1 MTTGIIIGTIV
12 GVVLT
17 FFTALAFNNMDTYGT
32 REWVFPVL
40 IAGLLYIIFFAT
52 LFGFLGYDADKENK
66 IDEAIQDTLN
76 DHYDNVVNFHNS
88 CTNKSFVSDGLKYT
102 FDYDKETKTLTVFT
116 DTKSSIDAVF
126 IINEKGSNNGI
137 KQNNSSSNKTKTSD
151 NTDKK
156 KDCVS
161 YQTDDENKTDTQTS
175 ANSNNKN
182 NTDNSDL
189 SQKIQDRIHDTYK
202 NAVINSFDVISLSG
216 TFTCDNVQYN
226 FSWENETLKV
236 VNTDE
241 PESTVCY
248 KYKD

>member
-32 REWVFPVL
+32 REWVFSVL

-52 LFGFLGYDADKENK
+52 IFGFLGYDADKGNK
-66 IDEAIQDTLN
+66 IDETIQNTLN
-76 DHYDNVVNFHNS
+76 SNYDNVVNFHNGN
-88 CTNKSFVSDGLKYT
+88 TNKSFVSDGSKYT
-102 FDYDKETKTLTVFT
+102 FDYDKKTKTLTVFT
-116 DTKSSIDAVF
+116 DTNSSVDAVF
-126 IINEKGSNNGI
+126 INGI
-137 KQNNSSSNKTKTSD
+137 KQNNSSSNKEKTSD

-161 YQTDDENKTDTQTS
+161 YQTDDANKTDTQTS
-175 ANSNNKN
+175 ANSNNKDN
-182 NTDNSDL
+182 ADNSDL

-226 FSWENETLKV
+226 FT
-236 VNTDE
+236 
-241 PESTVCY
+241 
-248 KYKD
+248 YKDNMLEVSNINDTDDVTYYKISK

>member
-12 GVVLT
+12 GVCLT
-17 FFTALAFNNMDTYGT
+17 FFTALAFNNMDVYGD

-40 IAGLLYIIFFAT
+40 IAGMLYIIFFAT
-52 LFGFLGYDADKENK
+52 IFGFVGYDTDKENK
-66 IDEAIQDTLN
+66 INETIQNTLN
-76 DHYDNVVNFHNS
+76 SNYDNVVNFHNGN
-88 CTNKSFVSDGLKYT
+88 TNKSFVSDGSKYT
-102 FDYDKETKTLTVFT
+102 FDYDKKTKTLTVFT
-116 DTKSSIDAVF
+116 DTNSSVDAVF
-126 IINEKGSNNGI
+126 INGI
-137 KQNNSSSNKTKTSD
+137 KQNNSSSNKEKTSY

-161 YQTDDENKTDTQTS
+161 YQTDDKNKTDTQAS
-175 ANSNNKN
+175 ANSNNNVYQKKD

>member
-17 FFTALAFNNMDTYGT
+17 FFTALAFNNMDTFGD

-40 IAGLLYIIFFAT
+40 IAGMLYIVFFAT
-52 LFGFLGYDADKENK
+52 IFGFLGYDADKKNK
-66 IDEAIQDTLN
+66 IDETIQNTLN
-76 DHYDNVVNFHNS
+76 SNYDNVVNFHNGN
-88 CTNKSFVSDGLKYT
+88 TNKSFVSDGSKYT
-102 FDYDKETKTLTVFT
+102 FDYDKKTKTLTVFT
-116 DTKSSIDAVF
+116 DTNSSVDAVF
-126 IINEKGSNNGI
+126 INGI
-137 KQNNSSSNKTKTSD
+137 KQNNSSSNKEKTSD

-175 ANSNNKN
+175 ANSNNKD

>member
-17 FFTALAFNNMDTYGT
+17 FFTALAFNNMDTFGD

-40 IAGLLYIIFFAT
+40 IAGMLYIVFFAT
-52 LFGFLGYDADKENK
+52 IFGFLGYDADKKNK
-66 IDEAIQDTLN
+66 IDETIQNTLN
-76 DHYDNVVNFHNS
+76 SNYDNVVNFHNGN
-88 CTNKSFVSDGLKYT
+88 TNKSFVSDGSKYT
-102 FDYDKETKTLTVFT
+102 FDYDKKTKTLTVFT
-116 DTKSSIDAVF
+116 DTNSSVDAVF
-126 IINEKGSNNGI
+126 INGI
-137 KQNNSSSNKTKTSD
+137 KQNNSSSNKEKTSD
-151 NTDKK
+151 NTNKK

-175 ANSNNKN
+175 ANSNNKD

>member
-17 FFTALAFNNMDTYGT
+17 FFTALSFNNMDTYGD

-40 IAGLLYIIFFAT
+40 IAGMLYIIFFAT
-52 LFGFLGYDADKENK
+52 IFGFLGYDADKENK
-66 IDEAIQDTLN
+66 IDETIQNTLN
-76 DHYDNVVNFHNS
+76 SNYDNVVNFHNGN
-88 CTNKSFVSDGLKYT
+88 TNKSFVSDGSKYT
-102 FDYDKETKTLTVFT
+102 FDYDKKTKTLTVFI
-116 DTKSSIDAVF
+116 DTNSSVDAVF
-126 IINEKGSNNGI
+126 INGI
-137 KQNNSSSNKTKTSD
+137 KQNNSVKKEKTSD
-151 NTDKK
+151 NTKWNVKK

-161 YQTDDENKTDTQTS
+161 YQTDDANKTDTETS
-175 ANSNNKN
+175 ANSNNKD

>member
-52 LFGFLGYDADKENK
+52 IFGFLGYDADKENK
-66 IDEAIQDTLN
+66 IDETIQNTLN
-76 DHYDNVVNFHNS
+76 SNYDNVVNFHNGN
-88 CTNKSFVSDGLKYT
+88 TNKSFVSDGSKYT
-102 FDYDKETKTLTVFT
+102 FDYDKKTKTLTVFT
-116 DTKSSIDAVF
+116 DTNSSVDAVF
-126 IINEKGSNNGI
+126 INGI
-137 KQNNSSSNKTKTSD
+137 KQNNSSSNKEKTSD

-161 YQTDDENKTDTQTS
+161 YQTDDANKTDTQTS
-175 ANSNNKN
+175 ANSNNKD

-226 FSWENETLKV
+226 FT
-236 VNTDE
+236 
-241 PESTVCY
+241 
-248 KYKD
+248 YKDNMLEVSNINDTDDVTYYKISK

>member
-12 GVVLT
+12 GAVLT
-17 FFTALAFNNMDTYGT
+17 FFTALAFNNMDTYGN

-52 LFGFLGYDADKENK
+52 IFGFLGYDADKENK
-66 IDEAIQDTLN
+66 IDETIQNTLN
-76 DHYDNVVNFHNS
+76 SNYDNVVNFHNGN
-88 CTNKSFVSDGLKYT
+88 TNKSFVSDGSKYT
-102 FDYDKETKTLTVFT
+102 FDYDKKTKTLTVFA
-116 DTKSSIDAVF
+116 DTNSSVDAVF
-126 IINEKGSNNGI
+126 INGI
-137 KQNNSSSNKTKTSD
+137 KQNNSVKKEKTSD
-151 NTDKK
+151 NTKWNVKK

-161 YQTDDENKTDTQTS
+161 YQTDDANKTDTETS
-175 ANSNNKN
+175 ANSNNKD

-216 TFTCDNVQYN
+216 AFTCDNVQYN

>member
-17 FFTALAFNNMDTYGT
+17 FFTALAFNNMDTYGDH
-32 REWVFPVL
+32 EWVFPVL
-40 IAGLLYIIFFAT
+40 IAGMLYIVFFAT
-52 LFGFLGYDADKENK
+52 IFGFLGYDADKENK
-66 IDEAIQDTLN
+66 IDETIQNTLN
-76 DHYDNVVNFHNS
+76 SNYDNVVNFHNGN
-88 CTNKSFVSDGLKYT
+88 TNKSFVSDGSKYT
-102 FDYDKETKTLTVFT
+102 FDYDKKTKTLTVFT
-116 DTKSSIDAVF
+116 DTNSSVDAVF
-126 IINEKGSNNGI
+126 INGI
-137 KQNNSSSNKTKTSD
+137 KQNNSSSNKEKTSD

-161 YQTDDENKTDTQTS
+161 YQTDDKNKTDTQTS
-175 ANSNNKN
+175 ANSNNKD

-226 FSWENETLKV
+226 FSWDNETLKV
-236 VNTDE
+236 VNPDE

>member
-17 FFTALAFNNMDTYGT
+17 FFTALSFNNMDTYGD

-40 IAGLLYIIFFAT
+40 IAGMLYIVFFAT
-52 LFGFLGYDADKENK
+52 LFGFLGYDADRENK
-66 IDEAIQDTLN
+66 IDETIQNTLN
-76 DHYDNVVNFHNS
+76 SNYDNVVNFHNGN
-88 CTNKSFVSDGLKYT
+88 TNKSFVSDGSKYT
-102 FDYDKETKTLTVFT
+102 FDYDKKTKTLTVFT
-116 DTKSSIDAVF
+116 DTNSSVDAVF
-126 IINEKGSNNGI
+126 INGI
-137 KQNNSSSNKTKTSD
+137 KQNNSSSNKEKTSD

-161 YQTDDENKTDTQTS
+161 YQTDANKTDTQTS
-175 ANSNNKN
+175 ANSNNNVYQKKD

-189 SQKIQDRIHDTYK
+189 SQEIQDRIHDEYK
-202 NAVINSFDVISLSG
+202 NAVINNFDVISLSG
-216 TFTCDNVQYN
+216 TFICDNVQYN

-241 PESTVCY
+241 PKSTVYY

>member
-17 FFTALAFNNMDTYGT
+17 FFTALSFNNMDTYGD

-40 IAGLLYIIFFAT
+40 IAGMLYIVFFAT
-52 LFGFLGYDADKENK
+52 IFGFLGHDADKENK
-66 IDEAIQDTLN
+66 IDETIQNTLN
-76 DHYDNVVNFHNS
+76 ANYDNVVNFHNS
-88 CTNKSFVSDGLKYT
+88 NTNKSFVSDGSKYT
-102 FDYDKETKTLTVFT
+102 FDYDRKTKTLTVFI
-116 DTKSSIDAVF
+116 DTNSSVDAVF
-126 IINEKGSNNGI
+126 INGI
-137 KQNNSSSNKTKTSD
+137 KQNNSSSNKGKTSD

-161 YQTDDENKTDTQTS
+161 YQIDDENKTDTQTS
-175 ANSNNKN
+175 ANSNNKD